1 MIAPRIFSMLS
12 PISAQGSSSSGED
25 AAKKA
30 YGSGHFGEWM
40 EDEFSLPAYRYTCNQ
55 INDPKAVTE
64 VTPGIFAATEHVH
77 QIGNDRI
84 IALASNYGHVR
95 VRQDEGSPKFLNDY
109 VPENYQFGGG
119 FGYLADGQEFLT
131 TFYSESAKGFDRI
144 FGIGYF
150 RKRVVSET
158 YTVDQ
163 VISAPFGDDP
173 VLLSQVTITNHGKS
187 PAELRWIEY
196 WGCQNYQ
203 FSFRSF
209 IESWSGVGS
218 PLELRRQFSKRF
230 ANNFQQVDGGLL
242 GAKNFLGRAPEEDAA
257 WQRMKAAL
265 AAHPTNFVGTI
276 GESAP
281 DASFEDLTPP
291 AMFLV
296 SLDAPADGFATDGKA
311 FFGAGGALHPD
322 GINRELNKNLNGAGD
337 DSAMLLERR
346 VHLKAGESQTLYFLY
361 GYLPH
366 GTELEPLVARYCKSA
381 ATAWKNSSAEWK
393 KRGMRFSVGSEP
405 WIERETIWNHYYLR
419 SSLTYDDYFQQH
431 ILNQNGFYQYVMGF
445 QGAARDPL
453 QHCLPF
459 LFSDPEIVK
468 SVLRYTLKEVRPDGS
483 LPYAI
488 VGHGVVAPL
497 VTDKSSDVPLWL
509 LWTASEYVLATR
521 DKAFLD
527 EEIPARI
534 AQKAGPE
541 KDTVRNL
548 LARCFKHQVEQ
559 VGVGKD
565 GIVRMLNDDWNDGLV
580 AIWAAKYFEECVEQ
594 GISVLNSAMS
604 AWVFDFYAR
613 MLSCAGGN
621 SGLAAQAKQSAET
634 NREAARKQWTG
645 KWLKRAWLGPTLG
658 WLGESTLWIEPQPWA
673 ILGGITTPEQGRA
686 LAQTIDELLRG
697 PSPIGAMQMNHG
709 PDMLTDNAFA
719 AGTSCNGG
727 IWPSLN
733 QTLIWAL
740 AGIDKGMAWDEWKK
754 NSFARHADQYP
765 EMWYG
770 IWSGPD
776 TYNSIVNK
784 KPGETLN
791 NPYFH
796 GTDLPVLNLHS
807 HACSLYSAS
816 KLVGIEFLEEGL
828 AVAPELPVQTYKFE
842 ASLVGVSKSMGA
854 YEGWYAPSQAGTWTI
869 KINLP
874 KEVISRITKA
884 EVNGKSVDL
893 EKSQDGLQLQGRSE
907 PGQRL
912 RWRIS

>member
-1 MIAPRIFSMLS
+1 
-12 PISAQGSSSSGED
+12 
-25 AAKKA
+25 
-30 YGSGHFGEWM
+30 
-40 EDEFSLPAYRYTCNQ
+40 
-55 INDPKAVTE
+55 
-64 VTPGIFAATEHVH
+64 
-77 QIGNDRI
+77 
-84 IALASNYGHVR
+84 
-95 VRQDEGSPKFLNDY
+95 
-109 VPENYQFGGG
+109 
-119 FGYLADGQEFLT
+119 
-131 TFYSESAKGFDRI
+131 
-144 FGIGYF
+144 
-150 RKRVVSET
+150 
-158 YTVDQ
+158 
-163 VISAPFGDDP
+163 
-173 VLLSQVTITNHGKS
+173 
-187 PAELRWIEY
+187 
-196 WGCQNYQ
+196 
-203 FSFRSF
+203 
-209 IESWSGVGS
+209 
-218 PLELRRQFSKRF
+218 
-230 ANNFQQVDGGLL
+230 
-242 GAKNFLGRAPEEDAA
+242 
-257 WQRMKAAL
+257 
-265 AAHPTNFVGTI
+265 
-276 GESAP
+276 
-281 DASFEDLTPP
+281 
-291 AMFLV
+291 
-296 SLDAPADGFATDGKA
+296 
-311 FFGAGGALHPD
+311 
-322 GINRELNKNLNGAGD
+322 
-337 DSAMLLERR
+337 
-346 VHLKAGESQTLYFLY
+346 
-361 GYLPH
+361 
-366 GTELEPLVARYCKSA
+366 
-381 ATAWKNSSAEWK
+381 
-393 KRGMRFSVGSEP
+393 MRFSVGSEP
-405 WIERETIWNHYYLR
+405 WIERETIWDHYYLR

-459 LFSDPEIVK
+459 IFSDPEIVK

-488 VGHGVVAPL
+488 VGHGVIAPL

-527 EEIPARI
+527 EEIPVRI

-673 ILGGITTPEQGRA
+673 ILGGITTPEQGLA